1 MSGSFVAI
9 RSETGCVA
17 GSRRRAWLHA
27 AICIDSR
34 LVGAT
39 LPPGKFSQKNQE
51 QGRERRETRHRVLSG
66 AGLSSALAP
75 FRIRNYRF
83 QWPSDLLTSWAFE
96 VETLVL
102 GWYIMVETGSVLL
115 LTVLASLQYVG
126 TLIAPV
132 VGMIGDRLG
141 HRDLLAAMRF
151 AYTVL
156 SGTIMTLALSGH
168 LAPFNVMVIV
178 TLMGLIRPS
187 DLGVR
192 GALLADIM
200 PPERLVGAISLARTT
215 QDSAR
220 IAGALTGASLF
231 AALGIGYVYVA
242 IACFYF
248 TAAIL
253 MLCMT
258 RPVQS
263 HGAGHAADVAHGAS
277 LLRDLK
283 EGIVYAWSGPGMRA
297 ALCVAFLA
305 NLTAFPL
312 TNGLLPYV
320 ARDIFHTDQ
329 TGLGYLSASFAV
341 GSLIGSIT
349 LSMAG
354 GVRIARLLIGATLAW
369 YAMLLV
375 FVELRTMPVAMACL
389 VLAGTAQSMS
399 MISAAVML
407 MRNASAHLRGRV
419 MGVRMMVIYGLP
431 LGLLAAGSLIDM
443 IGYTATGTLLA
454 AAGFIAM
461 LGIALRWRAD
471 LWPVHAPANA
481 R

>member
-1 MSGSFVAI
+1 MSG
-9 RSETGCVA
+9 
-17 GSRRRAWLHA
+17 
-27 AICIDSR
+27 
-34 LVGAT
+34 GA
-39 LPPGKFSQKNQE
+39 
-51 QGRERRETRHRVLSG
+51 R
-66 AGLSSALAP
+66 SSALAP
-75 FRIRNYRF
+75 FHIRNYRF

-126 TLIAPV
+126 TLVAPIF
-132 VGMIGDRLG
+132 GMIGDRMG

-151 AYTVL
+151 TYTVL
-156 SGTIMTLALSGH
+156 SATTMTLALTGY
-168 LAPFNVMVIV
+168 LAPFNVMIIV
-178 TLMGLIRPS
+178 AIMGLIRPS

-200 PPERLVGAISLARTT
+200 PPAQLIGAISLSRTT

-220 IAGALTGASLF
+220 IAGALTGAGLF
-231 AALGIGYVYVA
+231 AILGIGFTYVA
-242 IACFYF
+242 ITGLYF
-248 TAAIL
+248 VAAIL
-253 MLCMT
+253 MLCLA
-258 RPVQS
+258 RPAQS
-263 HGAGHAADVAHGAS
+263 HGSFDHTSHGLPGSA

-349 LSMAG
+349 VSLAG
-354 GVRIARLLIGATLAW
+354 GLRIARLLIGATLAW

-375 FVELRTMPVAMACL
+375 FVEIRAMPVAMACL
-389 VLAGTAQSMS
+389 VLAGMAQSMS
-399 MISAAVML
+399 MISAAVIL
-407 MRNASAHLRGRV
+407 MRSASAHLRGRV
-419 MGVRMMVIYGLP
+419 MGVRMLVIYGLP
-431 LGLLAAGSLIDM
+431 LGLLAAGSLIDL
-443 IGYTATGTLLA
+443 IGYSATGTLYAVFGL
-454 AAGFIAM
+454 IAM
-461 LGIALRWRAD
+461 TAIALRWRAD
-471 LWPVHAPANA
+471 LWPVHAPANV

>member
-1 MSGSFVAI
+1 
-9 RSETGCVA
+9 
-17 GSRRRAWLHA
+17 
-27 AICIDSR
+27 
-34 LVGAT
+34 
-39 LPPGKFSQKNQE
+39 
-51 QGRERRETRHRVLSG
+51 LSG
-66 AGLSSALAP
+66 AARTSALAP
-75 FRIRNYRF
+75 FHIRNYRF

-102 GWYIMVETGSVLL
+102 GWYILVQTGSVLL

-132 VGMIGDRLG
+132 FGMIGDRIG
-141 HRDLLAAMRF
+141 HRDLLAAMRL
-151 AYTVL
+151 AYTAL
-156 SGTIMTLALSGH
+156 SATIMTLALTGH
-168 LAPFNVMVIV
+168 LAPLKVMIIV
-178 TLMGLIRPS
+178 AIMGLIRPS

-200 PPERLVGAISLARTT
+200 PAAQLIGAISLARTT

-220 IAGALTGASLF
+220 IIGALTGAGLF
-231 AALGIGYVYVA
+231 AILGIGYVYVA
-242 IACFYF
+242 IACLYLA
-248 TAAIL
+248 AAIL
-253 MLCMT
+253 MLCLT
-258 RPVQS
+258 RPGKS
-263 HGAGHAADVAHGAS
+263 HAVIDQHANLTAGAA

-283 EGIVYAWSGPGMRA
+283 EGIVHAWSGPGMRA

-320 ARDIFHTDQ
+320 AREIFHTDQ
-329 TGLGYLSASFAV
+329 TGLGYLSASFAT

-349 LSMAG
+349 LSLAS

-375 FVELRTMPVAMACL
+375 FVEIRTMPVAMACL
-389 VLAGTAQSMS
+389 VLAGIAQSMS
-399 MISAAVML
+399 MISAAVIL
-407 MRNASAHLRGRV
+407 MRTASAHLRGRV

-431 LGLLAAGSLIDM
+431 IGLLAAGSLIDLV
-443 IGYTATGTLLA
+443 GYSATGTLYA
-454 AAGFIAM
+454 ASGFVSMMA
-461 LGIALRWRAD
+461 IALHWRAD
-471 LWPVHAPANA
+471 LWPVHATANA

>member
-1 MSGSFVAI
+1 M
-9 RSETGCVA
+9 
-17 GSRRRAWLHA
+17 
-27 AICIDSR
+27 
-34 LVGAT
+34 
-39 LPPGKFSQKNQE
+39 
-51 QGRERRETRHRVLSG
+51 ERRETRHRVLSG
-66 AGLSSALAP
+66 SARASALAP
-75 FRIRNYRF
+75 FSIRNYRF
-83 QWPSDLLTSWAFE
+83 QWPADLLTSWAFE

-115 LTVLASLQYVG
+115 LTVLASLNYAG

-132 VGMIGDRLG
+132 FGMIGDRMG
-141 HRDLLAAMRF
+141 HRDLLIAMRF

-156 SGTIMTLALSGH
+156 SASIMTLALSGH
-168 LAPFNVMVIV
+168 LAPHNVMIIV
-178 TLMGLIRPS
+178 AIMGLIRPS

-200 PPERLVGAISLARTT
+200 PAGQLIGAISLARTT

-220 IAGALTGASLF
+220 IIGALSGAGLF
-231 AALGIGYVYVA
+231 AALGIGYVYVV
-242 IACFYF
+242 IVCLYL
-248 TAAIL
+248 AAAAL

-258 RPVQS
+258 RPSKPVRAVDRPANLAPGS
-263 HGAGHAADVAHGAS
+263 I

-283 EGIVYAWSGPGMRA
+283 EGIVHAWSGPGMRA

-320 ARDIFHTDQ
+320 AREIFHTDQ

-349 LSMAG
+349 LSLAN

-375 FVELRTMPVAMACL
+375 FVEIRTMPVAMACL
-389 VLAGTAQSMS
+389 VLAGIAQSMS
-399 MISAAVML
+399 MISAAVIL
-407 MRNASAHLRGRV
+407 MRTASAHLRGRV

-431 LGLLAAGSLIDM
+431 LGLLAAGSLIDL
-443 IGYTATGTLLA
+443 IGYSATGTLYAL
-454 AAGFIAM
+454 
-461 LGIALRWRAD
+461 LGLILMTAIALHWRSD
-471 LWPVHAPANA
+471 LWPEHAAANA
-481 R
+481 P

>member
-1 MSGSFVAI
+1 MSGTK
-9 RSETGCVA
+9 RT
-17 GSRRRAWLHA
+17 
-27 AICIDSR
+27 
-34 LVGAT
+34 
-39 LPPGKFSQKNQE
+39 
-51 QGRERRETRHRVLSG
+51 
-66 AGLSSALAP
+66 SALAP
-75 FRIRNYRF
+75 FHIRNYRF

-132 VGMIGDRLG
+132 FGMIGDRMG
-141 HRDLLAAMRF
+141 HRDILAAMRF
-151 AYTVL
+151 AYMAL
-156 SGTIMTLALSGH
+156 SATMMTLALTGH
-168 LAPFNVMVIV
+168 LAPDNVMIIV
-178 TLMGLIRPS
+178 AIMGLIRPS

-200 PPERLVGAISLARTT
+200 PAEQLLGAISLSRTT

-220 IAGALTGASLF
+220 IAGALTGAGLF
-231 AALGIGYVYVA
+231 AALGIGFVYVA
-242 IACFYF
+242 IACLYLA
-248 TAAIL
+248 AAIL
-253 MLCMT
+253 MLCMA
-258 RPVQS
+258 RPAKS
-263 HGAGHAADVAHGAS
+263 LGAVDRPANDAAGS
-277 LLRDLK
+277 ILLRLFWDLK

-297 ALCVAFLA
+297 ALLVAFLA

-320 ARDIFHTDQ
+320 AREIFHTDQ

-341 GSLIGSIT
+341 GSLTGSIT
-349 LSMAG
+349 LSLVRGM
-354 GVRIARLLIGATLAW
+354 RIARLLIGATLAW

-389 VLAGTAQSMS
+389 VLAGIAQSMS
-399 MISAAVML
+399 MISAAVIL
-407 MRNASAHLRGRV
+407 MRTASAHLRGRV

-431 LGLLAAGSLIDM
+431 LGLLAAGGLIDL
-443 IGYTATGTLLA
+443 IGYSATGTLYA
-454 AAGFIAM
+454 TVGIISITA
-461 LGIALRWRAD
+461 IALHWRSD

-481 R
+481 Q

>member
-1 MSGSFVAI
+1 M
-9 RSETGCVA
+9 
-17 GSRRRAWLHA
+17 LHA
-27 AICIDSR
+27 VSAVLPARRMSR
-34 LVGAT
+34 LRLTQILSALRCPTGK
-39 LPPGKFSQKNQE
+39 LPTKNQE
-51 QGRERRETRHRVLSG
+51 KGRERRETRHRVLSG
-66 AGLSSALAP
+66 GARSSALAP
-75 FRIRNYRF
+75 FHIRNYRF

-126 TLIAPV
+126 TLVAPIF
-132 VGMIGDRLG
+132 GMIGDRMG

-151 AYTVL
+151 TYTVL
-156 SGTIMTLALSGH
+156 SATTMTLALTGY
-168 LAPFNVMVIV
+168 LAPLNVMIIV
-178 TLMGLIRPS
+178 AIMGLIRPS

-200 PPERLVGAISLARTT
+200 PPAQLIGAISLSRTT

-220 IAGALTGASLF
+220 IAGALTGAGLF
-231 AALGIGYVYVA
+231 AVLGIGFTYVA
-242 IACFYF
+242 ITGLYF
-248 TAAIL
+248 AAATL
-253 MLCMT
+253 MLCLA
-258 RPVQS
+258 RPAQS
-263 HGAGHAADVAHGAS
+263 HGSIHHTSHGLPGSA

-349 LSMAG
+349 VSLAG
-354 GVRIARLLIGATLAW
+354 GLRIARLLIGATLAW

-375 FVELRTMPVAMACL
+375 FVEIRTMPVAMACL
-389 VLAGTAQSMS
+389 VLAGMAQSMS
-399 MISAAVML
+399 MISAAVIL
-407 MRNASAHLRGRV
+407 MRSASAHLRGRV
-419 MGVRMMVIYGLP
+419 MGVRMLVIYGLP
-431 LGLLAAGSLIDM
+431 LGLLAAGSLIDL
-443 IGYTATGTLLA
+443 IGYSATGTLYAVFGL
-454 AAGFIAM
+454 IAM
-461 LGIALRWRAD
+461 TAIALRWRAD
-471 LWPVHAPANA
+471 LWPVHAPANV

>member
-1 MSGSFVAI
+1 MSAPI
-9 RSETGCVA
+9 R
-17 GSRRRAWLHA
+17 
-27 AICIDSR
+27 
-34 LVGAT
+34 
-39 LPPGKFSQKNQE
+39 Q
-51 QGRERRETRHRVLSG
+51 
-66 AGLSSALAP
+66 SALAP

-102 GWYIMVETGSVLL
+102 GWYILVETGSVLL
-115 LTVLASLQYVG
+115 LTVLASLQFVG
-126 TLIAPV
+126 TLVAPV
-132 VGMIGDRLG
+132 FGMIGDRIG
-141 HRDLLAAMRF
+141 HRDLLVVMRL
-151 AYTVL
+151 AYTAL
-156 SGTIMTLALSGH
+156 SSIIMVLALTGH
-168 LAPFNVMVIV
+168 LSPLTVMIIV
-178 TLMGLIRPS
+178 TITGLIRPS

-200 PPERLVGAISLARTT
+200 PPEQLVGAISVARTT

-220 IAGALTGASLF
+220 IVGALTGAGLF

-242 IACFYF
+242 IVCLYI
-248 TAAIL
+248 AAALL
-253 MLCMT
+253 MLCLS
-258 RPVQS
+258 RPERTVVTTELPANS
-263 HGAGHAADVAHGAS
+263 HAVS
-277 LLRDLK
+277 RLISDLK

-312 TNGLLPYV
+312 TNGLMPFV

-349 LSMAG
+349 LSVVS
-354 GVRIARLLIGATLAW
+354 GVRIARLLIVATIAW

-375 FVELRTMPVAMACL
+375 FVEIRTMPVAMACL
-389 VLAGTAQSMS
+389 VLTGIAQSMS
-399 MISAAVML
+399 MIAAAVIL
-407 MRNASAHLRGRV
+407 MKAASAHLRGRV

-431 LGLLAAGSLIDM
+431 IGLLAAGSLIDV
-443 IGYTATGTLLA
+443 IGFSATGSLYAISGIL
-454 AAGFIAM
+454 AM
-461 LGIALRWRAD
+461 LAIAIRWRAD
-471 LWPVHAPANA
+471 LWPAHAPANA

>member
-1 MSGSFVAI
+1 M
-9 RSETGCVA
+9 
-17 GSRRRAWLHA
+17 
-27 AICIDSR
+27 
-34 LVGAT
+34 
-39 LPPGKFSQKNQE
+39 
-51 QGRERRETRHRVLSG
+51 
-66 AGLSSALAP
+66 
-75 FRIRNYRF
+75 
-83 QWPSDLLTSWAFE
+83 
-96 VETLVL
+96 L

-132 VGMIGDRLG
+132 LGMVGDRFG
-141 HRDLLAAMRF
+141 HRDLLAVMRLI
-151 AYTVL
+151 YTAL
-156 SGTIMTLALSGH
+156 SATTMTLALSGY
-168 LAPFNVMVIV
+168 LSPFNVMIIV
-178 TLMGLIRPS
+178 AIMGLIRPS

-200 PPERLVGAISLARTT
+200 PPAQLVGAISVARTT

-220 IAGALTGASLF
+220 IAGALTGAGLF
-231 AALGIGYVYVA
+231 AALGIGLSYLVIV
-242 IACFYF
+242 CLYF
-248 TAAIL
+248 AAAIL
-253 MLCMT
+253 MLSMT
-258 RPVQS
+258 RPQQS
-263 HGAGHAADVAHGAS
+263 VAPVDPHGLLGSS

-283 EGIVYAWSGPGMRA
+283 EGIVYSWSGPGMRA

-349 LSMAG
+349 LSLAG
-354 GVRIARLLIGATLAW
+354 GLRIARLLIGATLAW

-389 VLAGTAQSMS
+389 VLAGIAQSMS
-399 MISAAVML
+399 MIAAAVIL
-407 MRNASAHLRGRV
+407 MKTASAHLRGRV

-431 LGLLAAGSLIDM
+431 IGLLAAGSLIDW
-443 IGYTATGTLLA
+443 IGYSATGTLYALSGFVAMA
-454 AAGFIAM
+454 A
-461 LGIALRWRAD
+461 IALRWRAD
-471 LWPVHAPANA
+471 LWPEHAPANA

>member
-1 MSGSFVAI
+1 L
-9 RSETGCVA
+9 SEAT
-17 GSRRRAWLHA
+17 RR
-27 AICIDSR
+27 
-34 LVGAT
+34 
-39 LPPGKFSQKNQE
+39 
-51 QGRERRETRHRVLSG
+51 
-66 AGLSSALAP
+66 SALAP
-75 FRIRNYRF
+75 FRIRSYRF

-115 LTVLASLQYVG
+115 LTLLASLQYVG

-132 VGMIGDRLG
+132 LGMVGDRLG
-141 HRDLLAAMRF
+141 HRDLLAAMRL
-151 AYTVL
+151 AYTAL
-156 SGTIMTLALSGH
+156 ASTIMWLALSGH
-168 LAPFNVMVIV
+168 LTPPKIMVIV
-178 TLMGLIRPS
+178 AIMGLIRPS

-200 PPERLVGAISLARTT
+200 PSEQLVGAISLSRTT

-220 IAGALTGASLF
+220 IVGALSGPGLF
-231 AALGIGYVYVA
+231 AVFGIGAVYVVIVMLYLA
-242 IACFYF
+242 
-248 TAAIL
+248 AAIL
-253 MLCMT
+253 MVCLP
-258 RPVQS
+258 RPAKAHRTVERS
-263 HGAGHAADVAHGAS
+263 ESDVPGSA

-283 EGIVYAWSGPGMRA
+283 EGIVYAWNGPGMRA

-320 ARDIFHTDQ
+320 ARDIFLTDQ

-349 LSMAG
+349 LSLAG
-354 GVRIARLLIGATLAW
+354 AVRIARLLIGATLAW
-369 YAMLLV
+369 YVMLLV
-375 FVELRTMPVAMACL
+375 FVEIRTIPIAMACL
-389 VLAGTAQSMS
+389 VLAGMAQSMS
-399 MISAAVML
+399 MISAAVIL
-407 MRNASAHLRGRV
+407 MRAASAHLRGRV

-431 LGLLAAGSLIDM
+431 IGLLAAGSLIDL
-443 IGYTATGTLLA
+443 IGYSATGTLYA

-461 LGIALRWRAD
+461 TAIALRWRAD

>member
-1 MSGSFVAI
+1 MSESA
-9 RSETGCVA
+9 R
-17 GSRRRAWLHA
+17 
-27 AICIDSR
+27 
-34 LVGAT
+34 
-39 LPPGKFSQKNQE
+39 
-51 QGRERRETRHRVLSG
+51 
-66 AGLSSALAP
+66 SSALAP
-75 FRIRNYRF
+75 FHIRNYRF
-83 QWPSDLLTSWAFE
+83 QWPADLLTSWAFE
-96 VETLVL
+96 VEALVL

-115 LTVLASLQYVG
+115 LTVLASLNYVG

-132 VGMIGDRLG
+132 FGMIGDRLG
-141 HRDLLAAMRF
+141 HRDLLVAMRF
-151 AYTVL
+151 AYTAL
-156 SGTIMTLALSGH
+156 AATIMMMALSGY
-168 LAPFNVMVIV
+168 LAPLYVMIV
-178 TLMGLIRPS
+178 VAIMGLIRPS

-200 PPERLVGAISLARTT
+200 PPEQLVGAISVSRTT

-220 IAGALTGASLF
+220 IAGALSGTGLF
-231 AALGIGYVYVA
+231 AALGIGFAYVA
-242 IACFYF
+242 IACLYL
-248 TAAIL
+248 AAAML

-258 RPVQS
+258 PPTKPHGISDRP
-263 HGAGHAADVAHGAS
+263 AGDMSAAS

-320 ARDIFHTDQ
+320 AREVFLTDQ
-329 TGLGYLSASFAV
+329 AGLGYLSASFAF

-369 YAMLLV
+369 YTMLLV
-375 FVELRTMPVAMACL
+375 FVEIRTMPVGMLCL
-389 VLAGTAQSMS
+389 TLAGIAQSLS
-399 MISAAVML
+399 MISAAVIL
-407 MRNASAHLRGRV
+407 MRTASARLRGRV

-431 LGLLAAGSLIDM
+431 LGLLAAGGLIDL
-443 IGYTATGTLLA
+443 IGYRATGTLYA
-454 AAGFIAM
+454 ASGLVAM
-461 LGIALRWRAD
+461 LAIALHWRAD